1 MMDDDKGDDRAA
13 AGLSDNRRGGGA
25 MAESNV
31 CRLER
36 LGGRLDCRAEARV
49 SGSSSRYDSALAS
62 DRAMERLL
70 EDIRRCSDT
79 KVRETLILWLDR
91 QIDEAKLPVK
101 H

>member
-1 MMDDDKGDDRAA
+1 MMDDDKRDDRAA

-36 LGGRLDCRAEARV
+36 LVEDLTAEQKQELAALQAV
-49 SGSSSRYDSALAS
+49 YDSALAS

>member
-1 MMDDDKGDDRAA
+1 MMTSGMIELLLDYLTTGAGAERWRKATFAAWKGWVEDLTAEQKQELAA
-13 AGLSDNRRGGGA
+13 LQA
-25 MAESNV
+25 V
-31 CRLER
+31 
-36 LGGRLDCRAEARV
+36 
-49 SGSSSRYDSALAS
+49 YDSALAS